1 MKFTCSYLLLC
12 LLFILA
18 NSNTNA
24 QKSVSNPRL
33 EADME
38 RASVL
43 LPWDDANKRIKENV
57 FVKVIAN
64 KNSCYVGE
72 PLLVT
77 YKLFTRLQSHSKVVD
92 APAFTGCSVIEMTT
106 NDLKEEKEVINGRLF
121 KTFVIRKVQI
131 LPLQEGPLTL
141 GEVTVD
147 NTINLFQTSNGR
159 LASTEKQARLT
170 NAPLIVTVKPLPTD
184 STKPAISAV
193 VGKFFMIGKV
203 VKSVDTANDN
213 NSLELT
219 ITGSGNFMNMS
230 CPSVKWPTGIQAYEP
245 KVSEMLD
252 KLAFPVLGEKKF
264 TIPFTCKHQ
273 GQFSIPAIS
282 FTYFDADSG
291 RFVSSSID
299 TIQLKVLAEVPIVD
313 PEKVSVGITNLEYLW
328 IIPAIAAVVGL
339 VMLYF
344 SYNKKKRSSKNQAA
358 STYEE
363 AVEKKNALVESR
375 IVHRDRLAD
384 LTLNKQD
391 TNFYK
396 EAKELAIYVLECN
409 LMDDRKQ
416 ELSEVI
422 SLCNEALYAFKESD
436 KEYILATLSS
446 EQ

>member
-1 MKFTCSYLLLC
+1 MC